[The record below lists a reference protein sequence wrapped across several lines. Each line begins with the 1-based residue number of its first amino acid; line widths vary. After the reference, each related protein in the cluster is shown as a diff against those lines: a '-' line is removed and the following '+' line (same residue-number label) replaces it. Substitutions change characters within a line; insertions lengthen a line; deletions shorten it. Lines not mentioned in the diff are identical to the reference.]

1 VPQDRA
7 RAAGLAPAEA
17 LGAAAVDLAVDL
29 VALDT
34 VNPEL
39 EPGGGGERSAV
50 TLLAARL
57 AAAGFECEEICPPGQ
72 PDRPSLL
79 ATHGAGSGSRKPL
92 LLNGHLDTV
101 GVSGMAD
108 PLAARVVGDRR
119 TGRLF
124 GRGACDMK
132 GGVAGIVVA
141 AEAIA
146 IARPEVPIAL
156 ALVADE
162 EHGSVGTDLVIAR
175 LREQDRLPL
184 AALVAEPTWLDL
196 TTAHRGFAVVEVEL
210 RGRLAHSSRPADGVN
225 AVAHL
230 GRLLR
235 AVEDYDTELTS
246 RAPHPVVGHGS
257 LMATVARGGTAPFS
271 LAANASA
278 VIERRT
284 VPGELAADTVAEVE
298 LLLDRLRGADATVD
312 ATVRLDLAREAWELD
327 GSAASRSLTE
337 LLAAGLV
344 EAGSPAPAR
353 VGAPYWMESALWQ
366 GAGVPTVVCGPAG
379 GGLHAEEEWLD
390 LAQLRAFTVAVATAG
405 LAFAPGLDMIDG

>member
-1 VPQDRA
+1 M
-7 RAAGLAPAEA
+7 
-17 LGAAAVDLAVDL
+17 AAAS
-29 VALDT
+29 
-34 VNPEL
+34 
-39 EPGGGGERSAV
+39 GRRS

-57 AAAGFECEEICPPGQ
+57 GAAGFDCEVICPPGQ

-79 ATHGAGSGSRKPL
+79 ATHGARAGSRKPL

-101 GVSGMAD
+101 GVAGMTD
-108 PLAARVVGDRR
+108 PFAARVVGDRR

-146 IARPEVPIAL
+146 AARPDLPIAL

-162 EHGSVGTDLVIAR
+162 EHGSLGTDLVIAR
-175 LREQDRLPL
+175 LREQDRLPA

-196 TTAHRGFAVVEVEL
+196 AAAHRGFAVVEVEL

-235 AVEDYDTELTS
+235 AVESFDAELAA
-246 RAPHPVVGHGS
+246 RAPHPVAGHGS

-284 VPGELAADTVAEVE
+284 VPGERAADAVGEVE
-298 LLLDRLRGADATVD
+298 ALLDRLRSADQTVD
-312 ATVRLDLAREAWELD
+312 ASVRLVLAREAWELD
-327 GSAASRSLTE
+327 GSAASSSLTE
-337 LLAAGLV
+337 LLAAALV
-344 EAGSPAPAR
+344 EAGAPAPAR

-390 LAQLRAFTVAVATAG
+390 LAQLRAFTVALADAG
-405 LAFAPGLDMIDG
+405 RDFLDGAAG